1 MINASR
7 NQWRCEKG
15 SSNVGGFAFLPI
27 LLVLIFGAIEFGLV
41 VNADQKAHAVAAAAY
56 NVARYEGSTA
66 ADGRR
71 AANELLA
78 RYRMD
83 LPTDAVTVTRS
94 ATEVRVSVHARS
106 DSMIPFHDGWKIDQ
120 EVSGPTERII
130 AR

>member
-1 MINASR
+1 MPKISK
-7 NQWRCEKG
+7 NQWRCETG

-27 LLVLIFGAIEFGLV
+27 ILVLIFGAIEFGLV

-71 AANELLA
+71 AANELLT
-78 RYRMD
+78 RYDME
-83 LPTDAVTVTRS
+83 LPPGAVSITRT
-94 ATEVRVSVHARS
+94 ATEVRVSVHAQS
-106 DSMIPFHDGWKIDQ
+106 DSMLPFHDGWKINQ